1 VPTPKTLVCTC
12 EDVTLEDVRR
22 AFAEGHRD
30 VESMKR
36 YTALGTG
43 PCQAKSCLGALTR
56 ELARLGA
63 TPAELLPFTV
73 RPPVE
78 PTPLSLLA
86 SLDPDALPLDP
97 GVPRPPPPLPSLPP
111 PGGGLDG
118 GFPALPPEGG
128 GLRRPLPP
136 RAQVVIVGGGIMGLG
151 LAYNLTRRGL
161 RDVVVLERGY
171 LNAGASGRNGGGV
184 RAQWS
189 TPTMIRLARR
199 SLELCERFAVEMGV
213 NVWMRR
219 GGYLFLAPDRAD
231 VERLEHN
238 LRVHEQHGLRTRL
251 VTPDEAS
258 SIVPQLDR
266 TRFLAAA
273 YNPDDAVV
281 FPWPFLWGY
290 AARAEEGGA
299 TVVTFTRVTGFE
311 SSGKRLVAVETDRG
325 RIACEVVVNAAGAWS
340 KEVAALAGVSL
351 PNRPVRHEILVT
363 EPTKPWLDPLVS
375 VLGSGLYFSQSQRGE
390 VVGGMGDPSE
400 REGLEMGSTLR
411 FLARFGRAIT
421 ECAPVTGALRVVRQ
435 WAGCYDVT
443 PDNNPILG
451 PARFE
456 NFLQLSGFV
465 GHGFMMAPA
474 VTELMAGWM
483 AGDDPDPIF
492 RRFTVDRFAE
502 GGAAREDFIIG

>member
-1 VPTPKTLVCTC
+1 MTTPKTLVCAC

-22 AFAEGHRD
+22 AFALGHRD
-30 VESMKR
+30 VESLKR

-43 PCQAKSCLGALTR
+43 PCQAKSCLGALAR

-63 TPAELLPFTV
+63 TPAEILPFTV

-78 PTPLSLLA
+78 PTSLSLLA
-86 SLDPDALPLDP
+86 SLDPEALPLDP
-97 GVPRPPPPLPSLPP
+97 GVPRP
-111 PGGGLDG
+111 G
-118 GFPALPPEGG
+118 PAPDEAP
-128 GLRRPLPP
+128 RPTRPLPR
-136 RAQVVIVGGGIMGLG
+136 RARVVIVGGGVMGLG

-219 GGYLFLAPDRAD
+219 GGYLFLAPDRAE

-238 LRVHEQHGLRTRL
+238 LRVHERHGLRTRL
-251 VTPDEAS
+251 VTPDEAC
-258 SIVPQLDR
+258 SIVPQLDPR
-266 TRFLAAA
+266 RFLAAA

-290 AARAEEGGA
+290 AARAEGA
-299 TVVTFTRVTGFE
+299 GAQVLTFTRVTGFE
-311 SSGKRLVAVETDRG
+311 AAGKRLVAVETDRG
-325 RIACEVVVNAAGAWS
+325 RVGCELVVNAAGAWS
-340 KEVAALAGVSL
+340 KEVAALAGVAL
-351 PNRPVRHEILVT
+351 PNRPTRHEILVT
-363 EPTKPWLDPLVS
+363 EPSRPWLDPLVS

-390 VVGGMGDPSE
+390 IVGGMGDPAE
-400 REGLEMGSTLR
+400 REGLKMGSTLR
-411 FLARFGRAIT
+411 FLARFARAIT
-421 ECAPVTGALRVVRQ
+421 ACAPVTGALRVVRQ

-443 PDNNPILG
+443 PDNNPVLG
-451 PARFE
+451 PAGFE

-483 AGDDPDPIF
+483 AGDAPDPIF
-492 RRFTVDRFAE
+492 RRFTVDRFA
-502 GGAAREDFIIG
+502 GGGTAREDFIIG